1 MAQRRMYSME
11 IVGSDAFLDM
21 PASAR
26 LLYYD
31 LGMRA
36 DDDGFINNPKSIM
49 RATGASDDDIKLL
62 IAKKFIIPF
71 ESGIVVVKHWNIN
84 NYIQKDRYHETKYKD
99 EKTLLE
105 LDDNKA
111 YRLPETVEITGCIQ
125 DVYKMDTQVRL
136 GKVSIGKSIYGTFKN
151 VKLTK
156 DEVEKLN
163 TEYGEPK
170 ANSMIEFLS
179 SYREEKG
186 YKNKSDYL
194 SLRRWVAKAVDE
206 KQDKPKQSTGNYL
219 DEVIKEGMQS
229 ESNRYGKDY
238 ETDPVTV
245 QRLLQGSR

>member
-245 QRLLQGSR
+245 PRLLQGSR